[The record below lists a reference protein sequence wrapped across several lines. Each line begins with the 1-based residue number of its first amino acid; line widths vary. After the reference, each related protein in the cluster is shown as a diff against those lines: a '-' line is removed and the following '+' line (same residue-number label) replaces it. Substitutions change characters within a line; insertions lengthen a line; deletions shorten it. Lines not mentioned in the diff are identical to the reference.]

1 MGQDAEKTLGSPEV
15 AGTFVSPKG
24 LTKQLTTRAAGGEFA
39 GIAGTVAAVAA
50 TSGPYQGA
58 PQFGTVGYVAVTE
71 TDVAVV
77 RGKMGLLK
85 PKVGDDVVG
94 RVARDD
100 VVSAELDGGALKA
113 ALRID
118 FADGGSWEFE
128 VPKIHRK
135 TAEKVVRA
143 LGGGSS

>member
-1 MGQDAEKTLGSPEV
+1 MGNDARTTLGSAEL

-39 GIAGTVAAVAA
+39 GIAGSVAAVAA
-50 TSGPYQGA
+50 TSGPYEGA

-71 TDVAVV
+71 QEVALI

-85 PKVGDDVVG
+85 PKVGPDVVG
-94 RVARDD
+94 RMPRSD

-113 ALRID
+113 ALRIG

-135 TAEKVVRA
+135 TAELVVRA
-143 LGGGSS
+143 LEGRQS

>member
-1 MGQDAEKTLGSPEV
+1 MDTHVTNVLSSPEV
-15 AGTFVSPKG
+15 AGAFVSPKG
-24 LTKQLTTRAAGGEFA
+24 LTKQLTTRAAGGEIA
-39 GIAGTVAAVAA
+39 GIAGSVAAVAA

-58 PQFGTVGYVAVTE
+58 PQFGTIGYVAVTE
-71 TDVAVV
+71 QEVAVI
-77 RGKMGLLK
+77 RGRMGLMK

-94 RVARDD
+94 RMPRGD

-113 ALRID
+113 ALRIG

-135 TAEKVVRA
+135 SAERVAQA
-143 LGGGSS
+143 LGGTT

>member
-1 MGQDAEKTLGSPEV
+1 MGQDAAGALGAPEV

-24 LTKQLTTRAAGGEFA
+24 LTKQLTTRAAGGEFG

-71 TDVAVV
+71 AEVAVI
-77 RGKMGLLK
+77 RGKMGLMK

-94 RVARDD
+94 RMARGD

-113 ALRID
+113 ALRIG
-118 FADGGSWEFE
+118 FSDGGSWEFE

-135 TAEKVVRA
+135 TAERVVRE
-143 LGGGSS
+143 LGGTS